1 MLSQV
6 CKLLLQWAVGGG
18 TYLMFWVKEGDN
30 HVGQEL
36 GSPKESKDYTK
47 KTTETSGV
55 GAKGSAPS
63 HMDFCEALSCARRTP
78 LGKAV
83 ACVGRSEDLG

>member
-1 MLSQV
+1 
-6 CKLLLQWAVGGG
+6 
-18 TYLMFWVKEGDN
+18 MFWVKEGDN